1 VILFSWIAL
10 KLFLK
15 KAWTW
20 LKNYWYA
27 PVVFVWTIVVWVFS
41 RRNGEAALEVLASS
55 KKSYEAQIDVLK
67 KTHADEVGKRDKA
80 LEQYEDIVRTME
92 FEYARRSEEISRD
105 KKKKVKEYI
114 KEFDNDPDGLAARLE
129 ERFGIRYKPGE

>member
-1 VILFSWIAL
+1 
-10 KLFLK
+10 
-15 KAWTW
+15 
-20 LKNYWYA
+20 
-27 PVVFVWTIVVWVFS
+27 VWTIVVWVFS

-129 ERFGIRYKPGE
+129 ERFGIRYKPSE

>member
-1 VILFSWIAL
+1 MFSWIAF

-27 PVVFVWTIVVWVFS
+27 PVVLVWTIVVWVFS
-41 RRNGEAALEVLASS
+41 RRNGEAALEVLATS
-55 KKSYEAQIDVLK
+55 KKSYEAQIGVLK
-67 KTHADEVGKRDKA
+67 KTHADEIGKRDKA
-80 LEQYEDIVRTME
+80 LAQYEDIVRTME
-92 FEYARRSEEISRD
+92 FEYAKRSEEISRD

-129 ERFGIRYKPGE
+129 ERFGIRYKPDE

>member
-1 VILFSWIAL
+1 MFSWIAF

-15 KAWTW
+15 KIWTW

-41 RRNGEAALEVLASS
+41 RRNGEAALEVLATS
-55 KKSYEAQIDVLK
+55 KKSYEAQLDVLK
-67 KTHADEVGKRDKA
+67 KTHAAEIEKRNRA
-80 LEQYEDIVRTME
+80 LVQYEDIVKTME
-92 FEYARRSEEISRD
+92 YEYARRSEELSRD
-105 KKKKVKEYI
+105 KKKKIKEYV

-129 ERFGIRYKPGE
+129 ERFGIRYKPSE